1 MCREEFARILLQMR
15 GVIVEAFT
23 ERNVQMR
30 TPSVAMP
37 VASGNVLRVSST
49 EHFRLSERLYHPCTE
64 SPLHTHTKSYIII
77 TVKGQYHSTFG
88 TRAEV
93 FKRWTVSLHHEGVPH
108 TSRYTVNGAKVLYI
122 EVPLEYVQR
131 LIGPTASHMKVIS
144 VQGGLP
150 EWTARQLYRE
160 FDTPDELSPVMLDSL
175 TFQLFAQLG
184 RRHKELPRNLPTW
197 LGRADEIIRERFTDP
212 VGLELIAQA
221 VRVHPTHLA
230 REYRRHYHCTVGE
243 QMRRLRIEY
252 ACEQLGT
259 TNHPLADIALAAGF
273 SDQSHFAVG
282 FKQQIGTSPLQ
293 YRRAMQSDAAQLKK
307 C

>member
-1 MCREEFARILLQMR
+1 LDWLQRISFKMR
-15 GVIVEAFT
+15 GTHVEAVT
-23 ERNVQMR
+23 EQSGQMM
-30 TPSVAMP
+30 TPSAAVPDAG
-37 VASGNVLRVSST
+37 GNEHRVSST
-49 EHFRLSERLYHPCTE
+49 EHFRLSERLYRPCTE
-64 SPLHTHTKSYIII
+64 SPLHSHTKSYIII

-93 FKRWTVSLHHEGVPH
+93 FKPWTVSLHHEGAPH
-108 TSRYTVNGAKVLYI
+108 TSRYAVNGAKVLYI
-122 EVPLEYVQR
+122 EVSSEHVQR
-131 LIGPTASHMKVIS
+131 LIGPAASHMQVVS

-184 RRHKELPRNLPTW
+184 RRLKELPRNLPTW

-212 VGLELIAQA
+212 VGLEVIAQA
-221 VRVHPTHLA
+221 VQVHPAHLA
-230 REYRRHYHCTVGE
+230 REYRRHYKCTVGE

-252 ACEQLGT
+252 ACEQLST

-282 FKQQIGTSPLQ
+282 FKQQIGTSPSQ
-293 YRRAMQSDAAQLKK
+293 YRRAMQSDAVQLKK